1 MWRLAVVLSLL
12 WPSAVF
18 GGQTRGQMQVGMII
32 TGKSGSA
39 TIKPKAAT
47 GAKNNAAVPSP
58 AEPLFP
64 VIITGKSGS
73 AGDGT
78 AALFFAPVAAFGL
91 IVAEPAKARSGSM
104 MVRRNAVPA
113 IP

>member
-32 TGKSGSA
+32 TGKSSSS
-39 TIKPKAAT
+39 TIKPKAVA
-47 GAKNNAAVPSP
+47 GAKNGAAAASP
-58 AEPLFP
+58 AE
-64 VIITGKSGS
+64 
-73 AGDGT
+73 A
-78 AALFFAPVAAFGL
+78 
-91 IVAEPAKARSGSM
+91 AKARSGST
-104 MVRRNAVPA
+104 MVRRNTVPA

>member
-32 TGKSGSA
+32 TGKSGST

-47 GAKNNAAVPSP
+47 GAKNSAAVASP
-58 AEPLFP
+58 
-64 VIITGKSGS
+64 
-73 AGDGT
+73 
-78 AALFFAPVAAFGL
+78 
-91 IVAEPAKARSGSM
+91 AEPAKARSGST